1 MKSVSALHW
10 CIVLLT
16 HASSFF
22 FFRSRSIDSAP
33 LETSSEAVPE
43 VAEASKDVA
52 SVAEQKV
59 EESAAPAVVK
69 TLQTSPDL
77 NFASEVASTGCDP
90 SV

>member
-1 MKSVSALHW
+1 MHRSFNS
-10 CIVLLT
+10 CFFF
-16 HASSFF
+16 FF
-22 FFRSRSIDSAP
+22 FFRSRSIVSAP

-52 SVAEQKV
+52 IVAEQKV

-77 NFASEVASTGCDP
+77 NFASEVASKGCDP